1 VRVLLA
7 LSLAGLV
14 VTGCSDS
21 YAQSQADGPAPGGI
35 AGGKPA
41 APPKPPRAAN
51 VALVPGGAR
60 QSPGVVAAGG
70 EDAVYNYGPTVML
83 DGGKAHMWWC
93 SQYGSAGPPGDDILY
108 AEAPTPDGPFTGP
121 GGGVPIPV
129 LSGAPGNFD
138 GMHTCDPSVLRVG
151 TTYYLYYTGA
161 AGDHALGN
169 AVGLATSTD
178 GVHWTRA
185 AGGKPILGPSHDVH
199 RDNVYGAG
207 QPSVVFL
214 DGWYYLLF
222 TDTTGRAA
230 GWNGAGQFVVRSHD
244 PAFGSGVEALGDKG
258 FGPVSSTNAPRE
270 RSVVDGFSAD
280 LEWVGALDAFVIAH
294 ETAAGTTLTFWDRD
308 FTVQPYAPLVIPG
321 AWKEGP
327 GLVRRPDG
335 HAPTSVTDP
344 CGTVSFDIVRATVT
358 GESGAPTALQHF
370 GLDVRGSGA
379 CADADRLTTTFDGV
393 AMPSPERTMDLFR
406 RGQRI
411 RIDRRSVAAT
421 LAGEVLNEPL
431 PPVEGIAVT
440 ARLHA
445 GATVVH
451 ADGRGYSVLLGQ
463 NVRWGL
469 PDTGSVKLNDSE
481 VTEVDPRQWDAYA
494 TGLPLGG

>member
-1 VRVLLA
+1 M
-7 LSLAGLV
+7 
-14 VTGCSDS
+14 VTGCSDG
-21 YAQSQADGPAPGGI
+21 YAQSQAEGPAPGGI
-35 AGGKPA
+35 MGGKPA
-41 APPKPPRAAN
+41 VPPKPPRAAN
-51 VALVPGGAR
+51 VALALAGTR
-60 QSPGVVAAGG
+60 QSSGVVAAGG
-70 EDAVYNYGPTVML
+70 EDAVYNYGPTVMV

-93 SQYGSAGPPGDDILY
+93 SQYGSAAPPGDDILY

-121 GGGVPIPV
+121 GGGAPAAV
-129 LSGAPGNFD
+129 LSGSPGNFD
-138 GMHTCDPSVLRVG
+138 GVHTCDPSVLRVG
-151 TTYYLYYTGA
+151 TTYLLYYTGA

-169 AVGLATSTD
+169 AIGLATSAD

-230 GWNGAGQFVVRSHD
+230 GWNGAGQFVVRSPD
-244 PAFGSGVEALGDKG
+244 PAFGRGVEALGDKG
-258 FGPVSSTNAPRE
+258 FVPVPSTGAARE

-280 LEWVGALDAFVIAH
+280 LEWVGALDAFAVAH
-294 ETAAGTTLTFWDRD
+294 ETAAGTTLTFWDRG
-308 FTVQPYAPLVIPG
+308 FTLQPYAPVVLPG
-321 AWKEGP
+321 PWKEGP

-335 HAPTSVTDP
+335 HAPTSLIDP
-344 CGTVSFDIVRATVT
+344 CGTVSFDVVRATVI
-358 GESGAPTALQHF
+358 GAAAAPTGLAHF
-370 GLDVRGSGA
+370 GADLRGTGA
-379 CADADRLTTTFDGV
+379 CADADRVATTFDGV

-421 LAGEVLNEPL
+421 LAGEVLDEPL
-431 PPVEGIAVT
+431 PPVEGLPVT
-440 ARLHA
+440 GRLRA

-451 ADGRGYSVLLGQ
+451 AEGRGYGVLLGPDA
-463 NVRWGL
+463 RWGL
-469 PDTGSVKLNDSE
+469 PDSGSVKLNGSE
-481 VTEVDPRQWDAYA
+481 VTEVAPRQWDAYA
-494 TGLPLGG
+494 AGLPLGG